1 MGQLGTSFNEEF
13 VMVYIPKIAS
23 TTLIE
28 VTKSSAQTASSGDIV
43 LFDTIRATGSHGVT
57 VNSSTG
63 VVGLDTSKHYH
74 IEASIDVNRSST
86 SSSWRFAWV
95 DSTGT
100 EISAADGGYDAEWTY
115 YANTAAFD
123 VPSGTY
129 VAVYQSTSP
138 LSEIRLKATLLGASS
153 SILTQTAL
161 IIVEV
166 TP

>member
-1 MGQLGTSFNEEF
+1 MTYL
-13 VMVYIPKIAS
+13 PKTVQ
-23 TTLIE
+23 TTIIE
-28 VTKSSAQTASSGDIV
+28 VTKSTSQTASAGDIV

-57 VNSSTG
+57 ANSSTG
-63 VVGLDTSKHYH
+63 VIGLDTSKHYH
-74 IEASIDVNRSST
+74 IEASIHVDRSST
-86 SSSWRFAWV
+86 TSSWRFAWV

-129 VAVYQSTSP
+129 VAVYQSTDP